1 MKEYEYRVSA
11 KCKDTGDYINLYVW
25 AENGD
30 IATAKF
36 AGVLFGHNCE
46 YEWRG
51 TSPMYENN
59 QLISREVFPTR

>member
-1 MKEYEYRVSA
+1 MKEYQYRVSA
-11 KCKDTGDYINLYVW
+11 KCKDTGDCISLYVW

-30 IATAKF
+30 IATAKL
-36 AGVLFGHNCE
+36 AGILFGYNCE

-59 QLISREVFPTR
+59 QPISRAIRPTR